1 MHRIIRKDRTT
12 MNSWK
17 KLYCRTFQ
25 AALKAVLPFLPYRK
39 PKIVGSVRDIPDI
52 LIQKR
57 CNRVLIVTDEGI
69 RKAGLTKRLQ
79 KALSDNGIPYS
90 IYDKTVANPTTANVN
105 EAMEMYISGGCNAI
119 IGFGGGSSM
128 DCAKALGVRIA
139 RPNSSLAKM
148 KGILKV
154 HKRLPLLIAIPTTAG
169 TGSETTLAA
178 VITDAETRHKYAIN
192 DFPLIPRYAVLDPKV
207 TVSLPPFLTAAT
219 GMDALTHAIEAYIG
233 RSTTPGTRKDSLLA
247 VKLIFEN
254 LDRAYTEGGDMEA
267 RRNMMRASFYAG
279 CAFTKSY
286 VGYVHAVAHSLGG
299 EYNVP
304 HGLANSIL
312 LPLVLE
318 TYGAAVHKKLARLAV
333 ETGIAAQDTPAEQ
346 AASDFIRAI
355 NEMKKRFQIGDTIPA
370 IREEDIPKLSH
381 YADKEA
387 NPLYPVP
394 VLMDAKELE
403 QFYYMLMEK

>member
-1 MHRIIRKDRTT
+1 MHRIIRKDRSA

-57 CNRVLIVTDEGI
+57 CSRVLIVTDEGI

-267 RRNMMRASFYAG
+267 RRNMMKASFYAG

-318 TYGAAVHKKLARLAV
+318 TYGTAVHKKLARLAV

-355 NEMKKRFQIGDTIPA
+355 HEMKKRFQIGDTIPA